1 MKCKKKDCKYRSRL
15 TPILEFCDYIG
26 HEKHSRGCAAE
37 NCDKYV
43 KKTRRRANK
52 ELLISKDREKILAS
66 RERMNGI

>member
-26 HEKHSRGCAAE
+26 HEKHSRGCAAD

-43 KKTRRRANK
+43 KKTKRRK
-52 ELLISKDREKILAS
+52 WVQPLITST
-66 RERMNGI
+66 ERR

>member
-1 MKCKKKDCKYRSRL
+1 MKCKHKNCKYRSKL
-15 TPILEFCDYIG
+15 THGISFCDYIG

-52 ELLISKDREKILAS
+52 ELLISTDKEKILAS
-66 RERMNGI
+66 RERVNG